1 MPTIPAMSY
10 VKTALVAVLLIVAL
24 KFVGPKI
31 PVLSG
36 LVAYL

>member
-1 MPTIPAMSY
+1 MSY
-10 VKTALVAVLLIVAL
+10 VKTAVVVVLMIVAL
-24 KFVGPKI
+24 KFVGPRI